1 MAAQAP
7 PAISSAAGVHMIDP
21 FATSDWNAAAIR
33 GRSDAMPLPRH
44 RRPRSPR
51 GLARG
56 RLAGLLLVGPLL
68 AATLAAAPPLDE
80 PLDPDP
86 GCGAPPAGS
95 AGAPRPPEP
104 LPLAAA
110 AFDAEALLDRLEAA
124 GEAMRRYAAGLTLI
138 RFDALLEESETRLGE
153 VVLSRGE
160 DGSSRVAVIFEETID
175 GSGHGE
181 RWRQHWV
188 YADGWLVE
196 IDHRQKRF
204 VKRQIVGP
212 GERFDPLKLGEGP
225 IPLPIAQSRA
235 EVLARFAAMEAP
247 PPSPPLLDRLE
258 DFVSIRLVPHAG
270 TDLAED
276 FAWVDLFY
284 DRESLAPLGVRT
296 LKRNGDRDTVWL
308 RRPQVN
314 VAFGEAER
322 AKLAIDPPDPRE
334 YQIDVRPLRAVP
346 EEAAPTRQEGG
357 AAGR

>member
-1 MAAQAP
+1 MTSP
-7 PAISSAAGVHMIDP
+7 KRLRISALDHLRAV
-21 FATSDWNAAAIR
+21 A
-33 GRSDAMPLPRH
+33 
-44 RRPRSPR
+44 
-51 GLARG
+51 LA
-56 RLAGLLLVGPLL
+56 PLL
-68 AATLAAAPPLDE
+68 AASLAAAATFDE

-95 AGAPRPPEP
+95 AGAARPSEP
-104 LPLAAA
+104 GPAAFPPP
-110 AFDAEALLDRLEAA
+110 FDAEALLDRLEAA
-124 GEAMRRYAAGLTLI
+124 GREMREYSAGLTLI

-153 VVLSRGE
+153 VVLSRAGE
-160 DGSSRVAVIFEETID
+160 GATRVAVLFEETID

-196 IDHRQKRF
+196 VDHRQKRY

-212 GERFDPLKLGEGP
+212 GERFDPLKIGEGP
-225 IPLPIAQSRA
+225 IPLPIAQSRR
-235 EVLARFAAMEAP
+235 EVLARFTAMEAP

-258 DFVSIRLVPHAG
+258 EFVSIRLVPLAG

-308 RRPQVN
+308 RRPQLN
-314 VAFGEAER
+314 RGFGEAQQ
-322 AKLAIDPPDPRE
+322 ALLAAEPPDPQE
-334 YQIDVRPLRAVP
+334 FQIDIRPLRP
-346 EEAAPTRQEGG
+346 APAEQP
-357 AAGR
+357 